1 MQGGAATAAAVST
14 AVPAFP
20 TRLSAPS
27 QQEHAVRGGV
37 FPTRLSAPSQ
47 RGHAVRGG
55 VQDSRQTGTCGRR
68 EP

>member
-14 AVPAFP
+14 AVPA
-20 TRLSAPS
+20 
-27 QQEHAVRGGV
+27 